1 MIEWFT
7 KNHVAA
13 NLLMLAIII
22 LGIFSLKARIPFEV
36 FPSFE
41 SNTITT
47 SVSLSG
53 ATAQD
58 IEQSVTL
65 LIEEA
70 VADLEGIET
79 ITSYST
85 EGRTVVYMKVD
96 AAYDKRNI
104 LADVKSRIDAINDF
118 PENAKQ
124 PITQLSQRKREVISV
139 SVFGDFSEQQIR
151 RWGEKIRDDLL
162 HISGIT
168 QVELDRVRDYQLS
181 IDVSQQQLRRHQ
193 LSLADISTS
202 VANSSIDSSAGNL
215 RTVAGD
221 ILISTKGQAFDS
233 QAYGNIVVKTAEN
246 GAKVHLSDIAVI
258 SNSFE
263 ETPLRTRFNG
273 QNAALIEVYRV
284 GAQNAL
290 TIAQDVKDY
299 IAAQQP
305 LMPAGMSLSYW
316 SDRSKI
322 LKSRLKTLT
331 DNALQGGLLVII
343 MLSLF
348 LRPSIAFFVFLG
360 IPISFMGAFII
371 MPFLGIT
378 LNIISL
384 FGFILVLGIV
394 VDDAIVTGEN
404 IYRHMQTADSGIQA
418 AIFGTKEVAV
428 AVTFGVLTTVAAF
441 LPFAFIEGARGAIFA
456 QIPAV
461 VVPVLLFSL
470 IESKFILPAHLKY
483 LRLRQ
488 ADYTPNIFS
497 RWQQRFADGF
507 EGLIIAQ
514 YLPVLKK
521 ALHYR
526 YSVFIGFVCLLLVI
540 ITFISSGWMRF
551 TFFPR
556 VPSET
561 ARVTLNMPTGTN
573 FDVTDKHV
581 QHIVNAALQLQKKYT
596 NETTGESIIL
606 NILSTTGSGGG
617 ASHQGRVRFE
627 TIAPEDRA
635 SITHSPVE
643 MKQLVKEWRQLI
655 GPIIGAQS
663 MTFRAEIGRGGDPVD
678 VQLSGDSITQLRLA
692 AAEIRK
698 QLKQYPGVFDISDN
712 LSDGKE
718 ELQISLKPLGDV
730 LGISRATVINQIRHS
745 MLGIE
750 VQRFQRGREDVPVVV
765 RLPLSERDSIADLNS
780 LEISFANNRKIP
792 LSQIVDIS
800 IIAGPSAMYRTDRL
814 RTANVIADINK
825 EEVNATVL
833 NKDISA
839 FLTQLKTQ
847 FPSLNFSLR
856 GEAEEQSDSF
866 GSLQWGL
873 IFVFFAIY
881 ALLAIPFKSFF
892 QPLIVMSVIP
902 FGAIGAI
909 FGHWLMGM
917 DLTIMSL
924 LGLLALIGVVVN
936 DSLVLVSFINQQV
949 SDGNSI
955 QNAVFKA
962 GVARFRPV
970 ILTSITTFA
979 GLLPLLFEQ
988 ATQAQFLIP
997 MAVSLSFGIVFST
1010 VITLLLI
1017 PVNYLIIEDIS
1028 NAFSKRS
1035 QKPELV
1041 TDQSIMPAV
1050 AIASKNQQI
1059 PG

>member
-22 LGIFSLKARIPFEV
+22 FGIFSIKTKIPFEV

-41 SNTITT
+41 SNVITT
-47 SVSLSG
+47 SVTLTG

-70 VADLEGIET
+70 VGDLEGIET

-85 EGRTVVYMKVD
+85 EGRTTVNMDVED
-96 AAYDKRNI
+96 NYDKRDL
-104 LADVKSRIDAINDF
+104 LADVKNRIDAINDF
-118 PENAKQ
+118 PNEADRPLTKLNE
-124 PITQLSQRKREVISV
+124 RKREVISV
-139 SVFGDFSEQQIR
+139 SVFGDFSEQHIR
-151 RWGEKIRDDLL
+151 RYGEKVRDDLL
-162 HISGIT
+162 QLSHVT
-168 QVELDRVRDYQLS
+168 QVELDRVRKYQLN
-181 IDVSQQQLRRHQ
+181 IDVSQDKLRYYQLT
-193 LSLADISTS
+193 LADISDS

-215 RTVAGD
+215 RTNAGD
-221 ILISTKGQAFDS
+221 ILISTKGQAFAVKDY
-233 QAYGNIVVKTAEN
+233 ADIIVKTTEN
-246 GAKVHLSDIAVI
+246 GAKVKLSDVATIE
-258 SNSFE
+258 NGFE
-263 ETPLRTRFNG
+263 EVPLRTRFNG
-273 QNAALIEVYRV
+273 QNAALVEVYRV
-284 GAQNAL
+284 GDQSALAVAQ
-290 TIAQDVKDY
+290 QVRDY
-299 IAAQQP
+299 INTQQT
-305 LMPAGMSLSYW
+305 LMPKGMQLSYW
-316 SDRSKI
+316 NDRSRI

-360 IPISFMGAFII
+360 IPISFMGAFIV
-371 MPFLGIT
+371 MPYIGIT

-404 IYRHMQTADSGIQA
+404 IYRHMQSAQSGVQA
-418 AIFGTKEVAV
+418 SILGTKEVAV

-470 IESKFILPAHLKY
+470 IQSKFILPAHLKH
-483 LRLRQ
+483 LRLRG
-488 ADYTPNIFS
+488 TNTKSNLFS
-497 RWQQRFADGF
+497 RWQQRFADNF
-507 EGLIIAQ
+507 EQQIIKK

-521 ALHYR
+521 TLHFR
-526 YSVFIGFVCLLLVI
+526 YSFLIAFICILMLIISFV
-540 ITFISSGWMRF
+540 TSGWMRF

-561 ARVTLNMPTGTN
+561 ARVTLNMPAGTN
-573 FDVTDKHV
+573 YKVTDQHV
-581 QHIVNAALQLQKKYT
+581 KRIVNAALTLQEKYS
-596 NETTGESIIL
+596 NKQTGESIIL
-606 NILSTTGSGGG
+606 NILSTTGSAGG

-627 TIAPEDRA
+627 TISPEKREGV
-635 SITHSPVE
+635 IENPVS
-643 MKQLVKEWRQLI
+643 MRQLVKEWRTLI
-655 GPIIGAQS
+655 GPISGAQS
-663 MTFRAEIGRGGDPVD
+663 LNFRAEIGRAGDPIN
-678 VQLSGDSITQLRLA
+678 VQLSGQSLSVLRLA
-692 AAEIRK
+692 AVDIRS
-698 QLKQYPGVFDISDN
+698 QLKEYPGVFDISDN
-712 LSDGKE
+712 LSDGKD
-718 ELQISLKPLGDV
+718 ELQITIKPLGDA
-730 LGISRATVINQIRHS
+730 LGISRATVIRQIRQS
-745 MLGIE
+745 MIGIE
-750 VQRFQRGREDVPVVV
+750 VQRFQRGREEVPVMV
-765 RLPLSERDSIADLNS
+765 RLPLAERNSIADLNNI
-780 LEISFANNRKIP
+780 EISLAENRRIP
-792 LSQIVDIS
+792 LSQIAHIS
-800 IIAGPSAMYRTDRL
+800 IIAGPSAMYRTDHL
-814 RTANVIADINK
+814 RTANVLGDINK
-825 EEVNATVL
+825 SEVNATVL
-833 NKDISA
+833 NNDIVK
-839 FLTQLKTQ
+839 FLATLQNKY
-847 FPSLNFSLR
+847 PNLNFSLK

-873 IFVFFAIY
+873 VFVFFAIY
-881 ALLAIPFKSFF
+881 ALLAIPFKSYF

-909 FGHWLMGM
+909 FGHWLLGM

-936 DSLVLVSFINQQV
+936 DSLVLVSFVNQQV
-949 SDGNSI
+949 DKGSTV
-955 QNAVFKA
+955 QEAVLKA

-997 MAVSLSFGIVFST
+997 MAVSLSFGIVFAT

-1017 PVNYLIIEDIS
+1017 PVNYLIIEDIKGLFNKT
-1028 NAFSKRS
+1028 NALK
-1035 QKPELV
+1035 K
-1041 TDQSIMPAV
+1041 T
-1050 AIASKNQQI
+1050 AS
-1059 PG
+1059 

>member
-13 NLLMLAIII
+13 NLMMLTIII
-22 LGIFSLKARIPFEV
+22 LGVFSLKTRIPFEV

-41 SNTITT
+41 SDTITT
-47 SVSLSG
+47 SVTLSG

-85 EGRTVVYMKVD
+85 EGRTSVYMNVD
-96 AAYDKRNI
+96 GGYDKRDI

-118 PENAKQ
+118 PDEAKL
-124 PITQLSQRKREVISV
+124 PITKLSQRKREVISV
-139 SVFGDFSEQQIR
+139 SISGDHNERFIR
-151 RWGEKIRDDLL
+151 QLGEKVRDDLL
-162 HISGIT
+162 QLKGIT
-168 QVELDRVRDYQLS
+168 QVELDRVREYQLN
-181 IDVSQQQLRRHQ
+181 IDVQQQKLQRYNIT
-193 LSLADISTS
+193 LAQIASAI
-202 VANSSIDSSAGNL
+202 ANSSVDTSAGNL

-221 ILISTKGQAFDS
+221 ILISTKGKAFD
-233 QAYGNIVVKTAEN
+233 AKAFANIVVKTAEN
-246 GAKVHLSDIAVI
+246 GAKIRLSDIAKI
-258 SNSFE
+258 ENGFE
-263 ETPLRTRFNG
+263 EIPLLTRFNG
-273 QNAALIEVYRV
+273 KNAAMVEVYRV
-284 GAQNAL
+284 GDQNAL
-290 TIAQDVKDY
+290 TVAEQVRNY
-299 IAAQQP
+299 IVEEQP
-305 LMPAGMSLSYW
+305 KMPAGVTLSYW

-322 LKSRLKTLT
+322 LKSRLNTLI
-331 DNALQGGLLVII
+331 DNALQGSLLVIV

-371 MPFLGIT
+371 MPVIGVS

-404 IYRHMQTADSGIQA
+404 IYRHMQRAESGMHA

-441 LPFAFIEGARGAIFA
+441 MPFAFIEGQRGAIFA

-461 VVPVLLFSL
+461 VIPVLLFSL
-470 IESKFILPAHLKY
+470 IESKFILPAHLRFLK
-483 LRLRQ
+483 LRQ
-488 ADYTPNIFS
+488 SSHQPNIFS

-507 EGLIIAQ
+507 EELI
-514 YLPVLKK
+514 LKRYRPLLSLT
-521 ALHYR
+521 LHYR
-526 YSVFIGFVCLLLVI
+526 YTVFIGFICLLALIVI
-540 ITFISSGWMRF
+540 FVLSGWMRF

-581 QHIVNAALQLQKKYT
+581 QRIVNAALTLQKKYT
-596 NETTGESIIL
+596 NEETGESVIL

-627 TIAPEDRA
+627 TLAPEDRD
-635 SITHSPVE
+635 SINQSDVDIR
-643 MKQLVKEWRQLI
+643 QLVKEWRNLI
-655 GPIIGAQS
+655 GPINGAQS
-663 MTFRAEIGRGGDPVD
+663 LNFRAEIGRGGDPID
-678 VQLSGDSITQLRLA
+678 VQLSGQSIRELRLA
-692 AAEIRK
+692 AIDIRT
-698 QLKQYPGVFDISDN
+698 QLKLYPGVFDISDN
-712 LSDGKE
+712 LSDGKD
-718 ELQISLKPLGDV
+718 ELQISLKPLAQV
-730 LGISRATVINQIRHS
+730 LGIERIDIITQIRQA

-750 VQRFQRGREDVPVVV
+750 VQRFQNGREEIPVVV
-765 RLPLSERDSIADLNS
+765 RLPLTERDSIADLNRI
-780 LEISFANNRKIP
+780 EINFGNARKIP
-792 LSQIVDIS
+792 FSQIADID
-800 IIAGPSAMYRTDRL
+800 IIAGPSAMYRTDFL
-814 RTANVIADINK
+814 RTANVVADINK
-825 EEVNATVL
+825 TEVNSTVL
-833 NKDISA
+833 NADIST
-839 FLTQLKTQ
+839 FLATLETRY
-847 FPSLNFSLR
+847 PSINFSLE
-856 GEAEEQSDSF
+856 GEAEEQRDSF

-873 IFVFFAIY
+873 VFVFFAIY

-902 FGAIGAI
+902 FGAIGAV
-909 FGHWLMGM
+909 FGHWLLGM
-917 DLTIMSL
+917 NLTIMSL

-936 DSLVLVSFINQQV
+936 DSLVLVTFVNQQV
-949 SDGNSI
+949 EEGKSVKESVL
-955 QNAVFKA
+955 QA

-997 MAVSLSFGIVFST
+997 MAVSLSFGIIFAT
-1010 VITLLLI
+1010 LITLLLI
-1017 PVNYLIIEDIS
+1017 PVNYLIIEDIKS
-1028 NAFSKRS
+1028 IFQRKKEK
-1035 QKPELV
+1035 QM
-1041 TDQSIMPAV
+1041 TDQIEL
-1050 AIASKNQQI
+1050 KQ
-1059 PG
+1059 